1 MSQATEILGASRP
14 SYVRVVGTVSAAH
27 FVSHYYIILLA
38 PLLPFVRAEY
48 AVSYTEIG
56 LAFAAFNIVT
66 AVLQTPAG
74 FLVDR
79 FGARPLLVA
88 GLVTGAGAFIVVGL
102 VDSFWVMVAMFAL
115 AGVGN
120 TVYHPA
126 DYSLLSH
133 YVPSD
138 RIGQAFSVHTFAG
151 MLGSAVAPVSLL
163 VIQSQWGWRGAF
175 IGASVLGIAVAAL
188 LLAMRDFSAVQMN
201 PAPARRSADNTTAGW
216 RLLLSAPILLNLL
229 FFVLLAMISGGLY
242 NYSVVALGALYGTPV
257 TSANAALTGNLLLSA
272 VGVLMGGV
280 LVGRTTRHGMVATIG
295 LGAMAVFTALIAQ
308 IDLGTIALIAAM
320 SLTGFFSGI
329 IMPSRDMIVR
339 DVTPAGSFG
348 KVFGFVTTGFNIGG
362 IISPLIFGAIMDHGS
377 PRLVFLAVAA
387 FSLVAIVTV
396 ATRPRQAE

>member
-1 MSQATEILGASRP
+1 MSQATETLGASRP
-14 SYVRVVGTVSAAH
+14 SYVRVVGAVSAAH

-88 GLVTGAGAFIVVGL
+88 GLVTGAAAFTVVGL
-102 VDSFWVMVAMFAL
+102 VNSFWVMVAMFAL

-133 YVPSD
+133 YVPSE

-163 VIQSQWGWRGAF
+163 VMQSQWGWRGAF
-175 IGASVLGIAVAAL
+175 MGASALGIAVAAL

-216 RLLLSAPILLNLL
+216 RLLLSAPILLNLF

-257 TSANAALTGNLLLSA
+257 TNANAALTGNLLLSA
-272 VGVLMGGV
+272 VGVLMGGL
-280 LVGRTTRHGMVATIG
+280 LVGRTTRHSTVATIG

-308 IDLGTIALIAAM
+308 IDLGTD
-320 SLTGFFSGI
+320 STDRGHVS
-329 IMPSRDMIVR
+329 D
-339 DVTPAGSFG
+339 
-348 KVFGFVTTGFNIGG
+348 
-362 IISPLIFGAIMDHGS
+362 
-377 PRLVFLAVAA
+377 RLFLRHNHAVARHDC
-387 FSLVAIVTV
+387 S
-396 ATRPRQAE
+396 

>member
-14 SYVRVVGTVSAAH
+14 SYVRVVGAVSAAH

-56 LAFAAFNIVT
+56 LAFAAFNVVT
-66 AVLQTPAG
+66 AALQTPAG

-79 FGARPLLVA
+79 FGARALLVA

-133 YVPSD
+133 HVPSD

-163 VIQSQWGWRGAF
+163 VMQSQWGWRGGF
-175 IGASVLGIAVAAL
+175 IGASALGIAVAAL
-188 LLAMRDFSAVQMN
+188 LLAMHDFSAVRMS
-201 PAPARRSADNTTAGW
+201 PAPARRSVDNATAGW
-216 RLLLSAPILLNLL
+216 RLLLSAPILLNL
-229 FFVLLAMISGGLY
+229 FFFALLAMISGGLY

-257 TSANAALTGNLLLSA
+257 ASANAALTGNLLLSA
-272 VGVLMGGV
+272 VGVLMGGL
-280 LVGRTTRHGMVATIG
+280 LVGRTTRHGLVATVG
-295 LGAMAVFTALIAQ
+295 LSAMAVFTVLIAQ
-308 IDLGTIALIAAM
+308 IDLGTVALIGAM
-320 SLTGFFSGI
+320 SLTGFFSGV

-362 IISPLIFGAIMDHGS
+362 IISPLIFGAVMDHGS
-377 PRLVFLAVAA
+377 PRLVFLLVAA
-387 FSLVAIVTV
+387 FSLVAVVTV